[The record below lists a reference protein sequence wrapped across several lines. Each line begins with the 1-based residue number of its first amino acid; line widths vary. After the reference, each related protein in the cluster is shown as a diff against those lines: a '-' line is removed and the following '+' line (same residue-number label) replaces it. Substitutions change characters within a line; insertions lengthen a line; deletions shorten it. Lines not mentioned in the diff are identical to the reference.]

1 MINNDRTEAIDDSR
15 ATIAF
20 YAGMNQYEEYFAAHG
35 FCEVAQR
42 LQDGVKR
49 GDYLGVA
56 ELVPDE
62 RVEAFIT
69 CGPADEVRKKI
80 EPLWEVADSLCP
92 VPAPY
97 GLPAQKVLSYGG
109 AIASTFY
116 G

>member
-1 MINNDRTEAIDDSR
+1 MRRAGLTLEEIDWVVPHQASLSILR
-15 ATIAF
+15 
-20 YAGMNQYEEYFAAHG
+20 
-35 FCEVAQR
+35 EVAQR

-62 RVEAFIT
+62 MVEAFIA